1 VAAPPINVSRLPKI
15 SDDLQ
20 LPCRESSIR
29 QFGAVTMTAY
39 PGNPQ
44 TDDHLRLST
53 GPRPE
58 PIIRLLSNYGIF
70 IGERVIMMRV
80 GVFSD
85 DLGGP
90 LAAIML
96 AQGFAALGG
105 PVSVAASAPLRLPTF
120 PDDASV
126 ASPLMATTLDEGQ
139 GAEWLDRTSALGR
152 DAVVSLDLAALR
164 DATVTERL
172 DVSIVVGKEHPAAA
186 RALRAARC
194 EPSRAAATPW
204 FLAFSNQSVL
214 RTEASLLPTGS
225 IALPY
230 ATRALPTALP
240 RLDRTAEDSLLR
252 GGVPTECRRTGIMLA
267 ALATAAVAMPEAIRI
282 EPRDL
287 TALMEAAATAQ
298 SRLGRRLLRL
308 AHAFEGLAPG
318 GEAQMARPPRAIL
331 RRQDGQRWHPARAVM
346 NPGNGRPS
354 AAWVRRPV

>member
-1 VAAPPINVSRLPKI
+1 ML
-15 SDDLQ
+15 
-20 LPCRESSIR
+20 
-29 QFGAVTMTAY
+29 
-39 PGNPQ
+39 
-44 TDDHLRLST
+44 
-53 GPRPE
+53 
-58 PIIRLLSNYGIF
+58 
-70 IGERVIMMRV
+70 RV

-105 PVSVAASAPLRLPTF
+105 PVSVAGSAPLRLPTF
-120 PDDASV
+120 LDDASV

-139 GAEWLDRTSALGR
+139 GAEWLDRTSTLGH

-194 EPSRAAATPW
+194 EPPRAAATPW
-204 FLAFSNQSVL
+204 FIAFSNQSVL
-214 RTEASLLPTGS
+214 RTEASLLLTGS
-225 IALPY
+225 IPLPY
-230 ATRALPTALP
+230 ATRAFPTALP

-252 GGVPTECRRTGIMLA
+252 GGVPAECRRTGIVLA
-267 ALATAAVAMPEAIRI
+267 ALATAAVALPEAIRI

-287 TALMEAAATAQ
+287 TALMEAAAATAQ